1 MVVAADQAAKDGIL
15 PDYALWCATMLAA
28 LLQEK
33 DPLGR
38 GVDAQSADVMLR
50 LKLLQGG
57 NVHGSA
63 AAVQRIQTT
72 QKDIVRRAGFQNTKL
87 FVPSKAEMASAAYA
101 DVVGLLLAMAFPD
114 RIAQR
119 RESTDPQPERVSYR
133 FAGARGGWLSGRDP
147 LSQAPYIAVA
157 ACGAAATGHRGEGGI
172 YMAAALEI
180 EKIQTVMP
188 WLLRTGAYVHWDA
201 AGQQVKAEE
210 ATRIGA
216 LVLKS
221 RKLPDPADEAIMEAW
236 RDGVQQQ
243 GIAAIPWQKEHVA
256 LRQRMAFVHFQS
268 YAVLG
273 ADTPWPDVS
282 DAALLERLS
291 EWFLPYI
298 GGLRKWSQL
307 AAVPWGEALKS
318 LLPWDLQRQ
327 LDTYAPRHVVVP
339 SGSKVPLDY
348 STPAAPAL
356 HVRLQ
361 EMFGACHT
369 PCVGDVAHQQAMP
382 AVPVVMHLLS
392 PAQRPLQV
400 TQNLESFWADGY
412 SHVKAEMK
420 GRYPRHYWP
429 DNPLEAAPTRR
440 SKASMDRQ
448 KK

>member
-1 MVVAADQAAKDGIL
+1 
-15 PDYALWCATMLAA
+15 
-28 LLQEK
+28 
-33 DPLGR
+33 
-38 GVDAQSADVMLR
+38 
-50 LKLLQGG
+50 
-57 NVHGSA
+57 
-63 AAVQRIQTT
+63 
-72 QKDIVRRAGFQNTKL
+72 
-87 FVPSKAEMASAAYA
+87 
-101 DVVGLLLAMAFPD
+101 
-114 RIAQR
+114 
-119 RESTDPQPERVSYR
+119 
-133 FAGARGGWLSGRDP
+133 
-147 LSQAPYIAVA
+147 
-157 ACGAAATGHRGEGGI
+157 
-172 YMAAALEI
+172 
-180 EKIQTVMP
+180 
-188 WLLRTGAYVHWDA
+188 
-201 AGQQVKAEE
+201 
-210 ATRIGA
+210 
-216 LVLKS
+216 
-221 RKLPDPADEAIMEAW
+221 
-236 RDGVQQQ
+236 
-243 GIAAIPWQKEHVA
+243 
-256 LRQRMAFVHFQS
+256 
-268 YAVLG
+268 
-273 ADTPWPDVS
+273 
-282 DAALLERLS
+282 
-291 EWFLPYI
+291 
-298 GGLRKWSQL
+298 
-307 AAVPWGEALKS
+307 LKS